1 VSDFTNCPFLHNSST
16 IFKLDDVM
24 REICDGEVTY
34 SECFK
39 VLSSFENNK
48 IPGNDGLS
56 IEFYKCFWDDIG
68 TLLVDTLNYSYNHGE
83 LSNSQKEAVI
93 TIIEKRDRDRRQ
105 IKNWRPISLLNVD
118 VKIGSKAIAK
128 KIRKGI
134 AIHYS

>member
-1 VSDFTNCPFLHNSST
+1 MSDFTNCPFLHNSST